1 MGILPTWRMSQNF
14 PTYCKSMVRF
24 AEDGTL
30 RVGGIGGGWR
40 RWLAEKERLQRCY
53 KSRDPPIHTVPCSHG
68 GRTEGR

>member
-1 MGILPTWRMSQNF
+1 
-14 PTYCKSMVRF
+14 MVRF